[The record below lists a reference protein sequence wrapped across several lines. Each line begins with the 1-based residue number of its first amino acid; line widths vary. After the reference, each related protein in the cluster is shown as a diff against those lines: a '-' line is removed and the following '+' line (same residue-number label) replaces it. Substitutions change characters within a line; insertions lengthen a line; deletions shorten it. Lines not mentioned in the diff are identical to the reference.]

1 MIEDLELFIDTNN
14 GEWIDLALPNTVPGE
29 NAIMVLRISEE
40 NGSYTALIKS
50 KAGTV
55 IPPHVHLG
63 ETLVFVLEG
72 ALEYRGGVAT
82 AGGYVYEPSGAVH
95 AQTQHPVDTI
105 YFVQVQN
112 GAIFLNEDGSEGP
125 IYDWR
130 SVKAIRDGHE
140 AAKSEA

>member
-50 KAGTV
+50 KAGTI
-55 IPPHVHLG
+55 IPPHIHLG
-63 ETLVFVLEG
+63 ETVAFVLEG
-72 ALEYRGGVAT
+72 AIQYRGGVAGP
-82 AGGYVYEPSGAVH
+82 GGYIYEPSGAVH
-95 AQTQHPVDTI
+95 AQTQHDVDTI